1 VSRGALEGIGPATY
15 PPGDGADSVWWPV
28 ATVDHRG
35 PNIASTTAVRV
46 RSRLLVCE
54 RFRCSCRAA
63 ERLKWRR
70 PRAALC
76 SQHRV
81 APDDLLMRVEIQPT
95 GNPQSV
101 DCIPRI
107 GTRNPELRGA
117 AHGRLRRDALGH
129 RDLPWPG
136 EFLDGYS
143 PTRHRHQKCFSGAGD
158 LWAVTV
164 LPRDVGR
171 C

>member
-1 VSRGALEGIGPATY
+1 MQKGVSRGALEGIGPATY
-15 PPGDGADSVWWPV
+15 PPGDGADSVWWPL
-28 ATVDHRG
+28 ATTVVQISRQQRRCACVVDY
-35 PNIASTTAVRV
+35 SFV
-46 RSRLLVCE
+46 
-54 RFRCSCRAA
+54 
-63 ERLKWRR
+63 KWRR
-70 PRAALC
+70 PWAALC

-81 APDDLLMRVEIQPT
+81 APDDRLMRVEIQPT

-101 DCIPRI
+101 GCIPRI
-107 GTRNPELRGA
+107 ATRNPELRGA
-117 AHGRLRRDALGH
+117 GRVRLRRDALSH